1 MLKLLIPLLAAV
13 LLLTTLVCVVMMYRL
28 WRLRLRLSQSMLQ
41 LGASEAQAQH
51 TAFHDVLTGLANRA
65 LVEERLTQ
73 ALARAMRN
81 GSQTALLLLDLDRF
95 KISTIPMV
103 ITPETI

>member
-51 TAFHDVLTGLANRA
+51 GV
-65 LVEERLTQ
+65 
-73 ALARAMRN
+73 
-81 GSQTALLLLDLDRF
+81 S
-95 KISTIPMV
+95 
-103 ITPETI
+103 